1 MLLTQAEQIFATRL
15 APIWRRGSMSPE
27 RALSFRS
34 CQLEMRAT
42 NYITPDY
49 QIELVPDTED
59 HGGEKVSAS
68 QMTN

>member
-1 MLLTQAEQIFATRL
+1 
-15 APIWRRGSMSPE
+15 MSPE